1 MECSASDHIKN
12 MKPIF
17 SAAAK
22 WQNQGLAIIRIMT
35 GFFMAYHGW
44 EVFDAE
50 KMKTYLEWDQ
60 FKTSS
65 ASLMVHLGKTA
76 ELVGGMLAMVGLF
89 TRLAALII
97 ASTMLYI
104 SLFVGMGKIWYE
116 DQHPFLFVLLALVF
130 FFTGPAKW
138 SFDQL
143 LFEEK

>member
-1 MECSASDHIKN
+1 
-12 MKPIF
+12 
-17 SAAAK
+17 
-22 WQNQGLAIIRIMT
+22 
-35 GFFMAYHGW
+35 MAYHGW

-76 ELVGGMLAMVGLF
+76 ELVGGILVMVGLF

-97 ASTMLYI
+97 ACTMLYI
-104 SLFVGMGKIWYE
+104 SLFVGTGKIWYE

-130 FFTGPAKW
+130 FFAGPAKW
-138 SFDQL
+138 SLDQV
-143 LFEEK
+143 LFFKKTK